1 MSEEFEAEKERFK
14 NIIIQAEN
22 EQKDQT
28 QLPVERVYNPNLV
41 QNLEK
46 LSIMYQEISAKSSQR
61 LGEKSTN
68 DKPQRKTERML
79 DLEKQLYDTKD
90 LVDKYKAKIESLKSL
105 INLSTNNGQTFIQ
118 DYLTKKNK
126 NNDED
131 HIPCDNNDNSMNQE
145 KSQAQM
151 RSEQK
156 YIRMIKTLE
165 SKQKNNEPN
174 KEDLEDNCELKL
186 KEDESRQEEFKQN
199 SEANSEHKSMNSEQ
213 KKGDSEK
220 SSEANMPKV
229 N

>member
-1 MSEEFEAEKERFK
+1 
-14 NIIIQAEN
+14 
-22 EQKDQT
+22 
-28 QLPVERVYNPNLV
+28 
-41 QNLEK
+41 
-46 LSIMYQEISAKSSQR
+46 
-61 LGEKSTN
+61 
-68 DKPQRKTERML
+68 ML